1 MSAWGIMLSNEQIE
15 RYSRQI
21 ILPQVGGRGQER
33 LLGAAVAIVG
43 ADAMGCAAAL
53 YLAGAGVGKLT
64 IIDDRRIKCSDAIAG
79 VLHGRGDVGRNRA
92 AAAVAELDG
101 LNPDCRITAVATPVS
116 AAPART
122 VARDHDSVIDACGI
136 PEVSLSLNAAC
147 LSHRKPLIWGSVTG
161 TLGALAIFAGPW
173 PHASCYHCY
182 RDSPRSTPTTD
193 DSAGAVGALA
203 AVFIGAL
210 QAAEA
215 IKIILGIETI
225 VAGGL
230 LLCNAEDMTVRE
242 VTPSRNPHCQSCGA
256 ESLR

>member
-1 MSAWGIMLSNEQIE
+1 MLSNEQIE

-43 ADAMGCAAAL
+43 ADVMGCAAAL

-64 IIDDRRIKCSDAIAG
+64 IIDDRRIERGAAIAA
-79 VLHGRGDVGRNRA
+79 VLHGRGDIGRNRA
-92 AAAVAELDG
+92 AAAAAELDG

-116 AAPART
+116 AAPAPAL
-122 VARDHDSVIDACGI
+122 ARDHDIVIDAYGI
-136 PEVSLSLNAAC
+136 PEVSLSLNTAC
-147 LSHRKPLIWGSVTG
+147 LGHRKPLIWGSVTG
-161 TLGALAIFAGPW
+161 TLGEIAIFAGPW
-173 PHASCYHCY
+173 PHASCYRCY
-182 RDSPRSTPTTD
+182 RDSPRSTPMTD
-193 DSAGAVGALA
+193 GSARAVEALA
-203 AVFIGAL
+203 ADFIGAL

-225 VAGGL
+225 GAGAL

-242 VTPSRNPHCQSCGA
+242 ITPSRNPHCPSCGA
-256 ESLR
+256 QSRG